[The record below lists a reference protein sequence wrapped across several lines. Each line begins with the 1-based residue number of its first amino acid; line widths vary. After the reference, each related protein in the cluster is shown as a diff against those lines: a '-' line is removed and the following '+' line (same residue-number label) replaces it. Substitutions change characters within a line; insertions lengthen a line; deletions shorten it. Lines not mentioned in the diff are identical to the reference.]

1 MRGDVLVP
9 MIAVMS
15 AAGAFSINN
24 STCEVMLVV
33 ILGLVG
39 CFMLRFGFPMA
50 PVVLGIVL
58 GPIVE
63 DSLRNALAVHDMNPI
78 VFATRP
84 ISAGL
89 LIAMAAMI
97 AFWTYRN
104 RSRPA
109 D

>member
-1 MRGDVLVP
+1 

-15 AAGAFSINN
+15 VAGAFSMNN
-24 STCEVMLVV
+24 STYEVMLVV

-39 CFMLRFGFPMA
+39 YFMLRFGCPMA
-50 PVVLGIVL
+50 PIVLGIVL

-63 DSLRNALAVHDMNPI
+63 DNLRNALAVHDMNPMAFVI
-78 VFATRP
+78 RP

-89 LIAMAAMI
+89 LIAIVAMI

-104 RSRPA
+104 RTRPA
-109 D
+109 E